1 MQFLPLTFILSRTL
15 AIGCAVLSVCFT
27 PPAAAQSSQTLDAKI
42 ASVLPTP
49 TEERWL
55 AIPWRYDLMQARL
68 EAQNLN
74 RPLFLWVMNGNPMG
88 CT

>member
-1 MQFLPLTFILSRTL
+1 MLQMWRLSLVVACSLIGGLPVVAQTALS
-15 AIGCAVLSVCFT
+15 
-27 PPAAAQSSQTLDAKI
+27 LDARV

-49 TEERWL
+49 QEDLWL
-55 AIPWRYDLMQARL
+55 TIPWRSNLMQARL
-68 EAQNLN
+68 EAQRLN